1 MKELVP
7 LGGRSLPRCAIMA
20 PKSVWSPLINQTK
33 RHGNDV
39 ENSSTAVKVFN
50 IKVSFLVPLKRVF
63 LPNCVFLPNMS
74 VKVRFALVFC
84 VLLLVL
90 VDCCQASGGQD
101 GA

>member
-1 MKELVP
+1 M
-7 LGGRSLPRCAIMA
+7 
-20 PKSVWSPLINQTK
+20 
-33 RHGNDV
+33 
-39 ENSSTAVKVFN
+39 
-50 IKVSFLVPLKRVF
+50 PLKRVF

-101 GA
+101 GDEGFLEYLLLMFASLLLALPSLLLPLYSKQL